1 MAVFVPILVWPGTFL
16 ITQRV
21 AAKQQERLEGTVYRW
36 AVSGPEADSL
46 RQLVA
51 QAEAA
56 GPAEAA
62 APLGKPASFGLE
74 EVTPPP
80 ADYLAAIDE
89 GSLHLFVEAL
99 PAGTLTTAPDPA
111 RATPRGRSSGAGRNG
126 DGDRDTAP
134 RQPND
139 AVRQENAAA
148 RQEDEKARQSGAAA
162 RQERPSGEPDTA
174 AGPSGGPQ
182 PPVPSPVPLYRVHFR
197 EDRDLSREAFGRL
210 EGALARANDLRR
222 ERLLLGRGFPARP
235 SELGA
240 IETKDLA
247 SEAESTGLQLG
258 RFISALLVSMLIAG
272 GSVVASDTLAGEKE
286 RGTLETLLTTAVSR
300 AEIVVAKQ
308 LSILLVAL
316 AMTALQ
322 LGAIWFYIGSGL
334 IELPASVDLHL
345 TPGRALLLFV
355 LYLPVAALIASGLL
369 IASAYS
375 KSYKEAQLYFLP
387 AFVLGIA
394 PTLAAIIPGATLR
407 SVLLLVPIA
416 NISMAVK
423 DILAGTPDPLLTAV
437 AWLITAGT
445 AAALAAV
452 SARLLSKESLLTSVQ
467 LEPSWALGG
476 VEPFRRDVLRWTAA
490 AWALIVVASLFMGT
504 GEHIL
509 ERQLAFNMTLLLAL
523 TVFLLRR
530 YRLSPRQTLSL
541 RAPRPMAW
549 VAVLLG
555 APSAL
560 VVGQMLFRATS
571 RFLPVPEEALREFV
585 EQILPA
591 DAPWWK
597 LALLLVV
604 IPAVVEEI
612 FFRGIVLNG
621 LSGRRVAVA
630 VLGSALAFGI
640 YHVSFFRLLPTAFL
654 GVLLALTTLWS
665 GSIFPSML
673 WHALNNGIAA
683 FAVDDA
689 ETLPTWV
696 WIAAPPLLVI
706 ALFLLWRSR
715 GHR

>member
-21 AAKQQERLEGTVYRW
+21 AAGQQERLEGTVYRW
-36 AVSGPEADSL
+36 AVTGLEADSL

-56 GPAEAA
+56 GPAKAA
-62 APLGKPASFGLE
+62 GAPGSAASFGLE
-74 EVTPPP
+74 EVTPAP
-80 ADYLAAIDE
+80 ADYRAAIDD

-99 PAGTLTTAPDPA
+99 PAGTLTTAHDPA
-111 RATPRGRSSGAGRNG
+111 RPTPARRTGGLGG
-126 DGDRDTAP
+126 EEETARPTPGPEP
-134 RQPND
+134 RL
-139 AVRQENAAA
+139 
-148 RQEDEKARQSGAAA
+148 
-162 RQERPSGEPDTA
+162 
-174 AGPSGGPQ
+174 
-182 PPVPSPVPLYRVHFR
+182 PSPVPLYRVHFR
-197 EDRDLSREAFGRL
+197 EDRDLSREAFGRF

-222 ERLLLGRGFPARP
+222 ERLLLERGFPARP

-240 IETKDLA
+240 IETRDLA
-247 SEAESTGLQLG
+247 STAESTGLQLG
-258 RFISALLVSMLIAG
+258 RFISALLVSLLIAG
-272 GSVVASDTLAGEKE
+272 GSVVASDSLAGEKE

-300 AEIVVAKQ
+300 AEIVIAKQ

-316 AMTALQ
+316 AMTAIQ
-322 LGAIWFYIGSGL
+322 LGAIWIYIGSGA
-334 IELPASVDLHL
+334 IELPASVDLEL
-345 TPGRALLLFV
+345 TPGLALLLFV
-355 LYLPVAALIASGLL
+355 LYLPVAALIASALL

-394 PTLAAIIPGATLR
+394 PTLAAVIPGATLR

-416 NISMAVK
+416 NVSMAVK
-423 DILAGTPDPLLTAV
+423 DILAGTPDPLLTVV
-437 AWLITAGT
+437 AWLVTAGA

-452 SARLLSKESLLTSVQ
+452 STRLLSKESLLTSVQ

-476 VEPFRRDVLRWTAA
+476 REPFRRDVMRWTAA
-490 AWALIVVASLFMGT
+490 AWALIVVAGLFMGT
-504 GEHIL
+504 GENIL
-509 ERQLAFNMTLLLAL
+509 ERQLAFNMTLLVAL
-523 TVFLLRR
+523 TIFLLRR
-530 YRLSPRQTLSL
+530 YRLSAGETLSL
-541 RAPRPMAW
+541 RAPSPLAW

-585 EQILPA
+585 EQLLPA

-597 LALLLVV
+597 LAFLLVLV
-604 IPAVVEEI
+604 PAVVEEL
-612 FFRGIVLNG
+612 FFRGIVLSG

-630 VLGSALAFGI
+630 VLGSALVFGI

-689 ETLPTWV
+689 ETLPTWA
-696 WIAAPPLLVI
+696 WFAAPPALVV

-715 GHR
+715 RPNVESGDATIAS

>member
-1 MAVFVPILVWPGTFL
+1 MMAVFVPILVWPGTFL

-21 AAKQQERLEGTVYRW
+21 AMKQQERLEGTVYRW
-36 AVSGPEADSL
+36 AVTGPEADSL
-46 RQLVA
+46 RELVR

-56 GPAEAA
+56 GAAGVTGPA
-62 APLGKPASFGLE
+62 GTPALLRLE

-80 ADYLAAIDE
+80 ADYRAAIDD
-89 GSLHLFVEAL
+89 GSLHLFVEAF
-99 PAGTLTTAPDPA
+99 PAGSLTTVPDPA
-111 RATPRGRSSGAGRNG
+111 RRDAGASPEGDARRNDEAATKRAL
-126 DGDRDTAP
+126 
-134 RQPND
+134 
-139 AVRQENAAA
+139 
-148 RQEDEKARQSGAAA
+148 
-162 RQERPSGEPDTA
+162 EPA
-174 AGPSGGPQ
+174 H
-182 PPVPSPVPLYRVHFR
+182 PSPVPLYRVHFR

-222 ERLLLGRGFPARP
+222 ERLLLERGFPVRP

-240 IETKDLA
+240 IETRDLA
-247 SEAESTGLQLG
+247 SSAESTGLQLG
-258 RFISALLVSMLIAG
+258 RFISALLVSLLIAG
-272 GSVVASDTLAGEKE
+272 GSVVASDSLAGEKE

-300 AEIVVAKQ
+300 AEIVIAKQ

-322 LGAIWFYIGSGL
+322 LGAIWIYIGSGL
-334 IELPASVDLHL
+334 IELPATVDLLL
-345 TPGRALLLFV
+345 TPGLAFLLFV
-355 LYLPVAALIASGLL
+355 LYLPVAALIASALL

-394 PTLAAIIPGATLR
+394 PTLAAVIPGATLR

-423 DILAGTPDPLLTAV
+423 DILAGTPDPLLTVV
-437 AWLITAGT
+437 AWLVTAAA
-445 AAALAAV
+445 AAALAGA
-452 SARLLSKESLLTSVQ
+452 STRLLSKESLLTSVQ

-476 VEPFRRDVLRWTAA
+476 IEPFRRDVLRWTAA
-490 AWALIVVASLFMGT
+490 AWALILVASLFMGT
-504 GEHIL
+504 GENIL
-509 ERQLAFNMTLLLAL
+509 ERQLAFNMTLLVAL
-523 TVFLLRR
+523 TLFMLRR
-530 YRLSPRQTLSL
+530 YRLSARDTLSL
-541 RAPRPMAW
+541 RAPRPLAW

-585 EQILPA
+585 EQLLPA

-597 LALLLVV
+597 LAFLLVLV
-604 IPAVVEEI
+604 PAVVEEL
-612 FFRGIVLNG
+612 FFRGIVLSG
-621 LSGRRVAVA
+621 LAGRRVAVA
-630 VLGSALAFGI
+630 VIGSALAFGI

-654 GVLLALTTLWS
+654 GVLLALATLWS

-689 ETLPTWV
+689 ETLPTWA
-696 WIAAPPLLVI
+696 WFAAPPTLVI

-715 GHR
+715 RASGASPDATIPR